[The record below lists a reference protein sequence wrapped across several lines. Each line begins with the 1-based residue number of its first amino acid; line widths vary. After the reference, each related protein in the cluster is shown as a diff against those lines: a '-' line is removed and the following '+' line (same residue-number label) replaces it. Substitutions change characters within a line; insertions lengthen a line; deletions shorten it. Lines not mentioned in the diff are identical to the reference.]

1 MEYKGLKQKL
11 KQIINEDNQR
21 IFTDCS
27 NRVNNGIIQMRNTSA
42 GSRAQRKK

>member
-21 IFTDCS
+21 IFTNSSD
-27 NRVNNGIIQMRNTSA
+27 RVNNGIIQMRNTGT
-42 GSRAQRKK
+42 GSRAQGKK